1 MSNVEKKFLIDAQ
14 NEDPNQIDLFK
25 NRSTGNLVY
34 RTATGIEVV
43 VATQVGLQDVLN
55 RLAATEALLEII
67 KTIPVIDKAIK
78 EAIKEAE
85 KATAEL
91 EALEIKKRAEAVE
104 AAVKATIE

>member
-1 MSNVEKKFLIDAQ
+1 MSNIEKKFLIDAQ

-55 RLAATEALLEII
+55 RLAAVEAILETV
-67 KTIPVIDKAIK
+67 KTIPAINKAIK
-78 EAIKEAE
+78 GAE
-85 KATAEL
+85 KATTEL
-91 EALEIKKRAEAVE
+91 AASEIKKREEAINAAE
-104 AAVKATIE
+104 KATIE